1 MNPEPKFRCLITVEA
16 EADPQLPGR
25 ILDLV
30 TVRGCLP
37 EWFSVRKRAAGALR
51 VSLELLGLDDD
62 ERELLRRKILKIP
75 TVLEVGCA
83 WLGQRDQIAA

>member
-1 MNPEPKFRCLITVEA
+1 MNPELKLRCLVTVEA

-37 EWFSVRKRAAGALR
+37 EWFSVRKRGPDTLR
-51 VSLELLGLDDD
+51 VSLELISLDDD
-62 ERELLRRKILKIP
+62 EAGLLARKILKIP
-75 TVLEVGCA
+75 TVLEVA
-83 WLGQRDQIAA
+83 RTWLGKRDQLAA